1 MGSDEG
7 AKRQFHGPTDKQIA
21 AVEAAAQRLLD
32 ARDEQL
38 KRGSTLADLCDQL
51 ATPRALTN
59 AHADL
64 DRGVDR
70 CYRSQPFSSDR
81 QRVEYLF
88 ALYEKLASPLLS
100 KGRKRKP

>member
-1 MGSDEG
+1 
-7 AKRQFHGPTDKQIA
+7 
-21 AVEAAAQRLLD
+21 
-32 ARDEQL
+32 
-38 KRGSTLADLCDQL
+38 
-51 ATPRALTN
+51 LTN

-70 CYRSQPFSSDR
+70 CSRSQPFTSDR